1 MSTIYDELQDTTD
14 AQPADPNQEELF
26 VTDTPVDSDS
36 TEDETSDSEKKYDYP
51 AFEDVFPEP
60 TEDASKD
67 LPDTYEV
74 ERGDT
79 IRSISARFGVS
90 PGFLI
95 TKNGLDDPNLLKVGT
110 SLSISDKD

>member
-1 MSTIYDELQDTTD
+1 MSTIYDDLQDTTD
-14 AQPADPNQEELF
+14 AQPADPDQEELF
-26 VTDTPVDSDS
+26 VTDTPVNDSDES
-36 TEDETSDSEKKYDYP
+36 EESEKKYDYP

-110 SLSISDKD
+110 TLSISDKD

>member
-1 MSTIYDELQDTTD
+1 MSTIYDDLQDTTD
-14 AQPADPNQEELF
+14 AQPADPDQEELF
-26 VTDTPVDSDS
+26 VTDTPVNGSDES
-36 TEDETSDSEKKYDYP
+36 EESEKKYDYP

-60 TEDASKD
+60 TKDASKD

-110 SLSISDKD
+110 TLSISDKD

>member
-14 AQPADPNQEELF
+14 AHPADPDQEELF
-26 VTDTPVDSDS
+26 VTDTPVNDSNES
-36 TEDETSDSEKKYDYP
+36 EESEKKYDYP

-67 LPDTYEV
+67 LPDTYKV

-110 SLSISDKD
+110 TLSISDKD